1 MVYTLFILIFLIT
14 SIFISAIIV
23 SCINKSKD
31 SVTSIPKVVYQ
42 TCKNK
47 DLIPQKVYDNI
58 KKYASGYKH
67 IIYDDNEC
75 INFIKENFGDELV
88 DLFNKYT
95 GYHKADL
102 FRYLIL
108 YKNGGVYLDI
118 KIELIK
124 PLTDIFNN
132 DNITYTILSIFSNS
146 CMQGVIATPKNN
158 PLFMRLIDLMKNSL
172 AEAKKNNLIF
182 TYQIY
187 DEIKKDIKKDTVNP
201 GHNKNL
207 VNNFDYYLFQEKCSR
222 NSGDCYDGLDRY
234 GRCCFVTDNNDKI
247 IKTRYA
253 DYPWK

>member
-23 SCINKSKD
+23 TCINKSKD
-31 SVTSIPKVVYQ
+31 SASSIPKVIYQ
-42 TCKNK
+42 TYKNK

-58 KKYASGYKH
+58 KKYAPEYKH

-95 GYHKADL
+95 GAHKADI

-108 YKNGGVYLDI
+108 YKNGGIYLDI
-118 KIELIK
+118 KIELTK
-124 PLTDIFNN
+124 PLRDIFN
-132 DNITYTILSIFSNS
+132 DDITYTILSKYSSS

-158 PLFMRLIDLMKNSL
+158 PLFMRLINLMKNSFD
-172 AEAKKNNLIF
+172 EAQKNSLIF

-187 DEIKKDIKKDTVNP
+187 SEIKKDIKKEIVNP

-222 NSGDCYDGLDRY
+222 NSEDCYDGLDRY
-234 GRCCFVTDNNDKI
+234 GSCCFIINKNEKI

-253 DYPWK
+253 DFPWE